1 MVFWWHLSWKRSI
14 ELPQGNSCSCIK
26 SLLSPDDDFFFRVH
40 IQILTEC
47 HIHCQTLFGYC
58 WWHIGLWHW
67 WQVAPCDGLPQGDEA
82 LRHNDLCASIVH
94 KRNRVWLL
102 LWLFTRSITCDIKP
116 EGALYLA
123 FHAAASKRSYTCE
136 QPCCGFTIVSSSSSS
151 FISARSLRRGW
162 ATQRSGKAH
171 VFRCSRFQRM
181 PFRAIILCWKRNII

>member
-1 MVFWWHLSWKRSI
+1 MSHTLSDTFWVLLMAYRS
-14 ELPQGNSCSCIK
+14 LTLMAGCS
-26 SLLSPDDDFFFRVH
+26 L
-40 IQILTEC
+40 
-47 HIHCQTLFGYC
+47 
-58 WWHIGLWHW
+58 WWTPSRW
-67 WQVAPCDGLPQGDEA
+67 WGFE
-82 LRHNDLCASIVH
+82 HNDLCASIVH

-102 LWLFTRSITCDIKP
+102 LWLFTRLITCYIMP
-116 EGALYLA
+116 QGALYLM